1 MREER
6 GEAIVGIISGAT
18 NTTYGRCILDR
29 LILYSN
35 EGCRI
40 MDGEVKLCTL
50 KKSSRSS
57 LSSSRRVKQKID
69 LSKCIL
75 DIYRISIDIRIQRLI
90 RIKTAGSGRC
100 YAYAYQNET
109 RIIREKNLID
119 EKASRLAIVQPRK
132 ASLSRENTK
141 ASSTSSNCTGRN
153 PVVRQS
159 PEQWASERM
168 RLRGKTRS

>member
-1 MREER
+1 MY
-6 GEAIVGIISGAT
+6 
-18 NTTYGRCILDR
+18 TTR

-50 KKSSRSS
+50 KKSPRSS
-57 LSSSRRVKQKID
+57 LSSSRRVKQKIS

-75 DIYRISIDIRIQRLI
+75 DICRISIDTRIQRLI
-90 RIKTAGSGRC
+90 RIKTARSGRC

-109 RIIREKNLID
+109 GIIREKSLID
-119 EKASRLAIVQPRK
+119 ERESLSSRDRAVEESLHPSP
-132 ASLSRENTK
+132 ASLSRENTR

-159 PEQWASERM
+159 PEQ
-168 RLRGKTRS
+168 